1 MGGAASEISSPNF
14 WALEDTTWYR
24 IGRERLGRGRGWGDR
39 EGEEKEARR
48 EIERE
53 KTEGG
58 I

>member
-39 EGEEKEARR
+39 EGEEKEAG
-48 EIERE
+48 RE